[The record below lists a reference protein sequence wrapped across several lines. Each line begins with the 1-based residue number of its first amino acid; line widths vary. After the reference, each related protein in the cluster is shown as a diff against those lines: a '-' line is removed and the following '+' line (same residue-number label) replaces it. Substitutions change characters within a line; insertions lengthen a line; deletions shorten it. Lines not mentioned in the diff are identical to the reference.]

1 MLYFT
6 SQRLKFVRG
15 GLVSEQPESSMGP
28 MARVSLLTLVV
39 GIAPCV
45 AGASAGHRYCLHSE
59 IKRSA
64 TGVYAITLSTR
75 QEML

>member
-39 GIAPCV
+39 RIAPCV
-45 AGASAGHRYCLHSE
+45 AFGLICAALILHLRPDVS
-59 IKRSA
+59 RS
-64 TGVYAITLSTR
+64 R
-75 QEML
+75 P

>member
-1 MLYFT
+1 
-6 SQRLKFVRG
+6 
-15 GLVSEQPESSMGP
+15 MGP

-39 GIAPCV
+39 GIAPCVAGASAGQPCV